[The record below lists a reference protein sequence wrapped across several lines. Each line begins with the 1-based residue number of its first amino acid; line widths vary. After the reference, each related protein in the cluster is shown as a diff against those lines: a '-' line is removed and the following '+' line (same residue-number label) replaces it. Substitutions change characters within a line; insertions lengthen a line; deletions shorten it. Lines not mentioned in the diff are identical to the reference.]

1 MRLIAVC
8 LAFVLSGAS
17 ADQRS
22 IDMLRD
28 WTEAVVRHRAGET
41 DEALSKI
48 GAWTYRDLE
57 VMEKFLESFVGASS
71 KGNEARRQRL
81 AALTAADLAAIREM
95 QIRLGIDADAFR
107 RRAAILHTDAALGLP
122 LPQIVAPPT
131 NRLQGPEWSRR
142 PSGRRVDV
150 ISFDA
155 QYQNLEYSNPHWDVA
170 MDMLDALPAS
180 PRDAFVAEW
189 YAAIG
194 AYFVEQRLFSDALV
208 HFDRAR
214 GLVPDDARVLYGE
227 ARLHETLSAPRM
239 QNFVKVTALEN
250 GVFVRGIDNARTE
263 LRRAEALLQKSLGA
277 EPSLVAA
284 RLRLGRVIMQQQRWK
299 EGLTHVERALAE
311 TKDPTLGYYAN
322 LFAGD
327 AEFALGNTA
336 EAHRSYE
343 RALTL
348 FPDAQAP
355 RLGMAAALSAGGDR
369 EGAVAAVL
377 PTLTK
382 LPDGRGED
390 DPWWAYYDSN
400 LDEAM
405 TILERL
411 RAPFREPLR

>member
-1 MRLIAVC
+1 MRPIAVV
-8 LAFVLSGAS
+8 LAVVLSGAS

-48 GAWTYRDLE
+48 GTWTYHDLE
-57 VMEKFLESFVGASS
+57 VMERFIESLVGAPS

-81 AALTAADLAAIREM
+81 AALTSADLAAIREM
-95 QIRLGIDADAFR
+95 QIRLGVDADAFR
-107 RRAAILHTDAALGLP
+107 RRAAILHTDAALRLP
-122 LPQIVAPPT
+122 LPKIVAPPT
-131 NRLQGPEWSRR
+131 NVQQGPEWSRR

-155 QYQNLEYSNPHWDVA
+155 QFQNLEYSNPHWDVA
-170 MDMLDALPAS
+170 MDLLDALPAS
-180 PRDAFVAEW
+180 PRDAFVGEW
-189 YAAIG
+189 YASIG
-194 AYFVEQRLFSDALV
+194 AYFVEQRQFSNALV

-239 QNFVKVTALEN
+239 QNFVRATTMDN
-250 GVFVRGIDNARTE
+250 GVFVRGIESAARE
-263 LRRAEALLQKSLGA
+263 LRRAEGLLQKALSA
-277 EPSLVAA
+277 DPTLVTA

-311 TKDPTLGYYAN
+311 TKDPMLGYFAN

-327 AEFALGNTA
+327 AELALGNTD
-336 EAHRSYE
+336 EAQRSYE

-355 RLGMAAALSAGGDR
+355 RLGMAAALSVGGDR
-369 EGAVAAVL
+369 EAAVAAVL

-382 LPDGRGED
+382 RPDGRGED
-390 DPWWAYYDSN
+390 DPWWMYYDSN
-400 LDEAM
+400 MEEA
-405 TILERL
+405 TALLERL
-411 RAPFREPLR
+411 RAPFTEPLR

>member
-1 MRLIAVC
+1 MRLTAVV
-8 LAFVLSGAS
+8 LAFFLSGAP

-48 GAWTYRDLE
+48 GTWTYHDLE
-57 VMEKFLESFVGASS
+57 VMEKFLESFVGAPS

-81 AALTAADLAAIREM
+81 AALTSADLAAIREM
-95 QIRLGIDADAFR
+95 QIRLGADADAFR
-107 RRAAILHTDAALGLP
+107 RRAAILHTDAALLLP
-122 LPQIVAPPT
+122 LPKIVAPPA
-131 NRLQGPEWSRR
+131 NQPQGPEWSRR

-155 QYQNLEYSNPHWDVA
+155 QYQNLQYSNPHWDVA
-170 MDMLDALPAS
+170 MDLLDALPAS

-189 YAAIG
+189 YSAIG
-194 AYFVEQRLFSDALV
+194 AYFVEQRSFSDALV

-214 GLVPDDARVLYGE
+214 GLVPDEARVLYGE

-239 QNFVKVTALEN
+239 QNFVKATTLDN

-263 LRRAEALLQKSLGA
+263 LRRAEALLQKALTADPG
-277 EPSLVAA
+277 LVAA
-284 RLRLGRVIMQQQRWK
+284 RLRLGRVVMQQQRWD
-299 EGLTHVERALAE
+299 EGVKHVERALAE
-311 TKDPTLGYYAN
+311 TQDPMHRYFAN

-327 AEFALGNTA
+327 AKLALGNPE
-336 EAHRSYE
+336 EAQRSYE
-343 RALTL
+343 RALTI

-355 RLGMAAALSAGGDR
+355 RLGLAAAFAVAGDR
-369 EGAVAAVL
+369 EAAVAAVL

-382 LPDGRGED
+382 RPDGRGED
-390 DPWWAYYDSN
+390 EPWWMYYDSN
-400 LDEAM
+400 LDDAAAL
-405 TILERL
+405 LERL
-411 RAPFREPLR
+411 RAPFTEPLR